1 MKRLIFVL
9 MLIGYLAASAL
20 SFGQSDSLSAGEGF
34 VEVTG
39 GKVWY
44 KIVGSGTGIP
54 LLMLHGGVGG
64 SGNHF

>member
-9 MLIGYLAASAL
+9 VFFSYLIVTVLGY
-20 SFGQSDSLSAGEGF
+20 GQTDSLSAGEGF

-54 LLMLHGGVGG
+54 LLMLHGGY
-64 SGNHF
+64 